1 MTPGTYAGEAKGR
14 RGTLKV
20 LVSVSENKIESVEFV
35 EAIPRTNEV
44 IDFAKQ
50 DPSYPKD
57 PIDPNAYYP
66 QAMLNETAQFLDT
79 VTSRLGDRI
88 VDAQSLNVDA
98 VCGATVTSF
107 GYINAVRNALE
118 QSGGDISAFDREIKQ
133 STETETY
140 DVDVVVIGGG
150 TSGVTAAAT
159 ATANG
164 AKVLLMDKSARIGGS
179 GSLSSGG
186 HFYNSKGQLDAGHE
200 FDGIDSF
207 YTDGMSQS
215 LWCAKALLLRQ
226 YTDFGGK
233 AVDLIQDKG
242 GFEFRYF
249 PNSLGYAA
257 NSLLFPNASESW
269 YRVAKTV
276 DTVLLETKATGLI
289 TNDAGAV
296 VGVTAEQWDG
306 KQITV
311 NARSVVVSTGGFL
324 GNPDLMAKY
333 NGFHHSTA
341 HGLAHNVGEGLE
353 MMLNAGAHEFH
364 IGGGN
369 THLTQTTGEIEGFD
383 DFSAMIPYTLFATP
397 SFMRVNQRGERYW
410 DENAMATAGM
420 TPVGNNMYVQSR
432 YLYTI
437 ISQDQMDILAENGLL
452 GVGMQH
458 PPFNPNYNFYP
469 LPADYRMETINEV
482 MEAGV
487 AGKSIFKGDT
497 PEALAEAAGLLPD
510 TFKSHFN
517 RYEKI
522 CQAGTDDLFYKDP
535 AYLVPMGSGP
545 YYAIQFEACPFCSL
559 GGVEVDEQM
568 HVLRSDG
575 TPIEGLYASGVE
587 TIGNIYGGAAYDD
600 LGGLPFSW
608 AVFSG
613 FATGASA
620 AGKPLVS

>member
-57 PIDPNAYYP
+57 PIDPDANYP
-66 QAMLNETAQFLDT
+66 VAMLNETPQFLST

-88 VDAQSLNVDA
+88 VAAQSVNVDTI
-98 VCGATVTSF
+98 CGATATSF
-107 GYINAVRNALE
+107 GYINAVRDALS
-118 QSGGDISAFDREIKQ
+118 QSGGNISAFDREIEKN
-133 STETETY
+133 TETETY

-150 TSGVTAAAT
+150 TSGVTAAAN
-159 ATANG
+159 ATALG
-164 AKVLLMDKSARIGGS
+164 ANVLLMDKSARIGGS

-186 HFYNSKGQLDAGHE
+186 HFTNSKIQLEAGYK
-200 FDGIDSF
+200 FDDVDSF
-207 YTDGMSQS
+207 YSDGMSQS
-215 LWCAKALLLRQ
+215 LWVAKALLIRQ
-226 YTDFGGK
+226 YNDFGGK
-233 AVDLIQDKG
+233 AIDLLYEKG
-242 GFEFRYF
+242 GFNFRIG
-249 PNSLGYAA
+249 PENVGYAS
-257 NSLLFPNASESW
+257 NSVLFPEASEAW
-269 YRVAKTV
+269 YRVA
-276 DTVLLETKATGLI
+276 DSIGTVLLETKATGLI

-296 VGVTAEQWDG
+296 VGVTAESWDG

-311 NARSVVVSTGGFL
+311 NATSVVIATGGFL
-324 GNPDLMAKY
+324 GNQQLMAKY
-333 NGFHHSTA
+333 NYFEHSAA

-353 MMLNAGAHEFH
+353 MMLGAGAHEFH

-369 THLTQTTGEIEGFD
+369 THITQTTGEIEGFD

-420 TPVGNNMYVQSR
+420 TPVGNNMFAQSR

-437 ISQDQMDILAENGLL
+437 VSQDQMDILAESGLI

-469 LPADYRMETINEV
+469 LPADFRMDTINEV
-482 MEAGV
+482 MDAGV

-497 PEALAEAAGLLPD
+497 PEALAEAAGFLPD
-510 TFKSHFN
+510 TFKSHFD

-522 CQAGTDDLFYKDP
+522 CQAGKDDLFYKDS

-559 GGVEVDEQM
+559 GGVEIDEQM
-568 HVLRSDG
+568 RVLRSDG
-575 TPIEGLYASGVE
+575 TPIKGLYSSGVE
-587 TIGNIYGGAAYDD
+587 TIGNIYGGGAYDD
-600 LGGLPFSW
+600 LGGFPFSW